1 MKTSTTNGI
10 KVTAYMVENPNFI
23 QKGEYKRTELDNY
36 KESVDFLITSCGNR
50 YEIIFNRPIILK
62 TNRSIESIGQD
73 AYTNRSYLVTE
84 KALDSL
90 KEKFTWAT
98 DF

>member
-1 MKTSTTNGI
+1 MTTTTSNGI
-10 KVTAYMVENPNFI
+10 KATGYMVENPNFI
-23 QKGEYKRTELDNY
+23 TKGEYQRTSLDDY
-36 KESVDFLITSCGNR
+36 KESVDFLITSIGKR
-50 YEIIFNRPIILK
+50 YEIIFNRQTILK
-62 TNRSIESIGQD
+62 SSRSIESIGEGI
-73 AYTNRSYLVTE
+73 YTNRAYLVTE

>member
-1 MKTSTTNGI
+1 MKTFTTNGI
-10 KVTAYMVENPNFI
+10 KVTSYMVENPNFI
-23 QKGEYKRTELDNY
+23 KKGEYKRTELDDY
-36 KESVDFLITSCGNR
+36 KDSVDFLITSCGKR
-50 YEIIFNRPIILK
+50 YEIIFNRPKILK

-73 AYTNRSYLVTE
+73 AYTNRAYLVTE

>member
-1 MKTSTTNGI
+1 MKTFTTNGI

-23 QKGEYKRTELDNY
+23 QKGEYKRTELDNH
-36 KESVDFLITSCGNR
+36 KESVDFLITFCGDSR
-50 YEIIFNRPIILK
+50 YEIVFNHPVELK
-62 TNRSIESIGQD
+62 PSRSINSEGN
-73 AYTNRSYLVTE
+73 NRYYVTE
-84 KALDSL
+84 KALDNL